1 MRRGYH
7 VLAVDGPGQGA
18 VLREQGLTFRPDWE
32 AVVTP
37 IVDHALTRR
46 EIDPDAISLFGYSM
60 GGYLVARAAA
70 FEHRVAAIVL
80 NDGVLD
86 FHSAFDQ
93 AMPPFLAR
101 WIDDG
106 DPAATPVMELMIAMS
121 TNIRWAMRNGMWTF
135 GVDTPAELVRAARAY
150 SIVDVADR
158 ISCPTLVLDAEND
171 QFFRGQPQ
179 LVEKAITGAPTTLVT
194 LTDAEGAGEHC
205 HMGAMAR
212 FQQVMFDWLD
222 ETR

>member
-1 MRRGYH
+1 
-7 VLAVDGPGQGA
+7 
-18 VLREQGLTFRPDWE
+18 
-32 AVVTP
+32 
-37 IVDHALTRR
+37 
-46 EIDPDAISLFGYSM
+46 
-60 GGYLVARAAA
+60 
-70 FEHRVAAIVL
+70 
-80 NDGVLD
+80 
-86 FHSAFDQ
+86 
-93 AMPPFLAR
+93 MPPFLTR

-106 DPAATPVMELMIAMS
+106 DPAAAPVMELMIAMS

-135 GVDTPAELVRAARAY
+135 GVDTPADLVRAARAY

-158 ISCPTLVLDAEND
+158 IACPALVLDAEND

-179 LVEKAITGAPTTLVT
+179 LAAKAMSNAPTTLVT